1 MAAEKQ
7 RALRVVM
14 FPWLAYGH
22 MTPFLELAKRLTAH
36 GLKIFFVSTPL
47 NIQRI
52 KPQMWDAPGIDLVG
66 LAMPSVEGLP
76 AGVESTADCIGKEGG
91 GGGLIPLLV
100 QALDL
105 LEKPF
110 EALLRHLSP
119 DFVVHDFVQYWVPR
133 VASKLSI
140 PIPTILFLALGA
152 ASISFAEGQFARG
165 MENPSAEEL
174 TVAPPGFPSS
184 IVGRRL
190 FEARKVVAL
199 YRKQGE
205 GISFRERG
213 SICGRE
219 SWAVACNTCMELE
232 GIYVEY
238 LQAVTRRPVVPVGF
252 LMPKLS
258 PPPDDD
264 ICLQWLDRQP
274 AASVV
279 LVSFGSECTLTVD
292 EIAAMAMGLQ
302 ESGASF
308 LWILPAGNS
317 LPQGFQDQIGEK
329 GLLVTKW
336 VPQLHILNHPSTG
349 AFLTHCGW
357 NSITEGLRF
366 GVPFIALPMQ
376 FEQGLNARRAQ
387 ELNVGVE
394 VRRNED
400 NGSFKKDDIN
410 KAIKD
415 IMVEG
420 GGVKIKYN
428 VKKISNMLT
437 DHNLQVSQ
445 RNIGNFVSMLRKFNK

>member
-91 GGGLIPLLV
+91 G
-100 QALDL
+100 
-105 LEKPF
+105 
-110 EALLRHLSP
+110 
-119 DFVVHDFVQYWVPR
+119 
-133 VASKLSI
+133 
-140 PIPTILFLALGA
+140 
-152 ASISFAEGQFARG
+152 
-165 MENPSAEEL
+165 
-174 TVAPPGFPSS
+174 
-184 IVGRRL
+184 
-190 FEARKVVAL
+190 
-199 YRKQGE
+199 
-205 GISFRERG
+205 
-213 SICGRE
+213 
-219 SWAVACNTCMELE
+219 
-232 GIYVEY
+232 
-238 LQAVTRRPVVPVGF
+238 
-252 LMPKLS
+252 
-258 PPPDDD
+258 
-264 ICLQWLDRQP
+264 